1 MYQEIL
7 RAIAGIEVYP
17 VLSLVI
23 FVVFF
28 AAVLAW
34 VARLDRARVNRYAAM
49 PLEAGLDAKG
59 DSRHETID

>member
-28 AAVLAW
+28 TGMLAW
-34 VARLDRARVNRYAAM
+34 VVRLDRTRLRQFAAM
-49 PLEAGLDAKG
+49 PLEDRS
-59 DSRHETID
+59 DSRRDARNETQD

>member
-28 AAVLAW
+28 TAVLAR
-34 VARLDRARVNRYAAM
+34 VVRLDRARVNRLAAM
-49 PLEAGLDAKG
+49 PLDDSFDSKRDAGY
-59 DSRHETID
+59 ETQD